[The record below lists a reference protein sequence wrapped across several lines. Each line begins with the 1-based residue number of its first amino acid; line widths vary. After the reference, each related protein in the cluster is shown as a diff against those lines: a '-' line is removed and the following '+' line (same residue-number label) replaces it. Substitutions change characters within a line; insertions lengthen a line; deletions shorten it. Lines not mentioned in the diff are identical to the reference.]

1 MEAAGEEVVATAVVV
16 GEVSPVTTAEAAP
29 AKASMARLR
38 YMIRR
43 ESI

>member
-16 GEVSPVTTAEAAP
+16 GGASPVTTAEAAP